1 MVYAEAVVEQLLHL
15 LVARGADVAAVDLEL
30 RVVSRVECVN
40 LALLHRH
47 LAQPL
52 CCLDSLLAG
61 MDEHHDLVPLAHHL
75 DDLVEDDLIHVARL
89 RKAARLALDT
99 DEVLLERHGAERA
112 VEEEQSLVAVDAGV
126 S

>member
-1 MVYAEAVVEQLLHL
+1 M
-15 LVARGADVAAVDLEL
+15 
-30 RVVSRVECVN
+30 N
-40 LALLHRH
+40 K
-47 LAQPL
+47 
-52 CCLDSLLAG
+52 
-61 MDEHHDLVPLAHHL
+61 HHDLVPLAHHL